1 MLEMREECLVCAIEL
16 LHNSLAYICSYEC
29 TYCESC
35 AENHNHV
42 CRNCE
47 GELKER
53 PRRKS

>member
-47 GELKER
+47 GELK
-53 PRRKS
+53 